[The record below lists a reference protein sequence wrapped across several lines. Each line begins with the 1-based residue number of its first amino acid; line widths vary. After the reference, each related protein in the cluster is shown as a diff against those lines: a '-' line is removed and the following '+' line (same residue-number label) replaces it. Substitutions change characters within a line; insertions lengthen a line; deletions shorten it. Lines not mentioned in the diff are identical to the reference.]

1 MLPDVDNQNLTLFE
15 KYEKKVIRPSKSEIL
30 KNNRSRSAK
39 LRFAIRSKDKFFLPT
54 EFFEKFEKYLNIE
67 AINV

>member
-1 MLPDVDNQNLTLFE
+1 MFE
-15 KYEKKVIRPSKSEIL
+15 KYEKVIRPSKMNF

-54 EFFEKFEKYLNIE
+54 EFLKNLKNI
-67 AINV
+67 